1 MNWGR
6 WEPYVP
12 VAQRRARGNA
22 QAKKK
27 LRKGE
32 AVAPVLISG
41 RKIATTF
48 WGKAWCDHFDQ
59 YSDFSNRLPRGR
71 TYARNG
77 SIAHLRIESGKATAY
92 VSGSSLY
99 EVKITIKPL
108 AKKAWKDL
116 CASCATSIHSVID
129 LMRGRLP
136 EPVIKTLTDP
146 DVGMF
151 PTGRDLQMSCSCPD
165 GAYMC
170 KHLAATIYG
179 VGNRLDESPEL
190 LFLLRGVDQH
200 DLIGMALATEVSP
213 NATDAASDN
222 ELAGEDLA
230 DIFGIELA
238 TDAASPPRS
247 TRQERKSP
255 GKKATKQQKATEQRA
270 AKKKAGKKKAEKK
283 KAAKKETAKKKAS
296 AHEPSTTKE
305 TKKTTTRKTKKK
317 VTASEST
324 KKGPLN
330 RKSVKSTAKPTAKK
344 RSTSV

>member
-1 MNWGR
+1 MWQ
-6 WEPYVP
+6 PYVP

-22 QAKKK
+22 QVKKK

-32 AVAPVLISG
+32 TIAPVMISG

-108 AKKAWKDL
+108 AKKAWQDL
-116 CASCATSIHSVID
+116 CSSCATSIHSVID

-136 EPVIKTLTDP
+136 EPVLETLTDP
-146 DVGMF
+146 DDGMF
-151 PTGRDLQMSCSCPD
+151 PTGQDIQLSCSCPD

-179 VGNRLDESPEL
+179 VGNRLDKSPEL

-200 DLIGMALATEVSP
+200 DLIGTALATEVSSH
-213 NATDAASDN
+213 ASGVARDS
-222 ELAGEDLA
+222 ELAAEDLA

-238 TDAASPPRS
+238 TDAAGPQSS
-247 TRQERKSP
+247 TRQEAKSPKRKS
-255 GKKATKQQKATEQRA
+255 TQQQKLE
-270 AKKKAGKKKAEKK
+270 EKTAPK
-283 KAAKKETAKKKAS
+283 KAAKKSAAKKKVAKKKVAKKKVAKKKVAKKKVAKKSTTKKAPAKTTEIKKAKAKQKTAKKGAS
-296 AHEPSTTKE
+296 N
-305 TKKTTTRKTKKK
+305 
-317 VTASEST
+317 
-324 KKGPLN
+324 KKGSD
-330 RKSVKSTAKPTAKK
+330 R
-344 RSTSV
+344 